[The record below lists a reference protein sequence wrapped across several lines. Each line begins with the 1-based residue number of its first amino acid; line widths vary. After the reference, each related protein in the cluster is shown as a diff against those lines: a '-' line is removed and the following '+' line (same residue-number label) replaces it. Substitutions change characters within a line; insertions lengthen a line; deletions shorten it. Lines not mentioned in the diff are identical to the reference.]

1 MKSYSKPV
9 RAALLGLAGV
19 AAVTLSEPTRAAN
32 VALPELGDAS
42 SRIISPALEKQIG
55 RDFLKQINRSVPTVS
70 DPILKYYVTTQLTD
84 LAQYSELKEKVLQVV
99 LIDSRDVNAFAAP
112 GGVVG
117 INLGLFL
124 YADDINEYSSVIAH
138 ELAHLSQRHFARGI
152 EEQQAQS
159 VPMLASLIAAIAL
172 GMTAGADAGMSAIAA
187 SQGMAQANALRYSR
201 SRETEADR
209 IGMNTLVNA
218 GLDPDGMARMFDSMN
233 RAYRF
238 TTKPPEFLLTH
249 PLTETRIADARTQAQ
264 QYPKHDYP
272 NSPDYQLART
282 RAIVYYTDSP
292 EAAVQRFE
300 KQVREN
306 PESKAAQYGLALSL
320 SQAKR
325 HEEAIA
331 IADALFSSE
340 PDRLLFVA
348 AYADLLTD
356 GGRYDQSQ
364 ALLEKYL
371 VLYPDNPPL
380 SMLYADSL
388 TKAGEYETAEN
399 VLKRQSEKR
408 PNDIDVWYNLAEV
421 AGNAGDIVTVHR
433 ARAEFFALHGA
444 YQRAIQHLEYA
455 RRLVSPS
462 NAQLLA
468 KLDQRI
474 NDLRTEL
481 RVAQS

>member
-1 MKSYSKPV
+1 
-9 RAALLGLAGV
+9 
-19 AAVTLSEPTRAAN
+19 
-32 VALPELGDAS
+32 
-42 SRIISPALEKQIG
+42 
-55 RDFLKQINRSVPTVS
+55 
-70 DPILKYYVTTQLTD
+70 
-84 LAQYSELKEKVLQVV
+84 
-99 LIDSRDVNAFAAP
+99 
-112 GGVVG
+112 
-117 INLGLFL
+117 
-124 YADDINEYSSVIAH
+124 
-138 ELAHLSQRHFARGI
+138 
-152 EEQQAQS
+152 
-159 VPMLASLIAAIAL
+159 
-172 GMTAGADAGMSAIAA
+172 
-187 SQGMAQANALRYSR
+187 
-201 SRETEADR
+201 
-209 IGMNTLVNA
+209 
-218 GLDPDGMARMFDSMN
+218 
-233 RAYRF
+233 
-238 TTKPPEFLLTH
+238 
-249 PLTETRIADARTQAQ
+249 
-264 QYPKHDYP
+264 
-272 NSPDYQLART
+272 
-282 RAIVYYTDSP
+282 
-292 EAAVQRFE
+292 VQRFE
-300 KQVREN
+300 KEVRDN

-325 HEEAIA
+325 YEEAIA
-331 IADALFSSE
+331 LADALFSSE

-348 AYADLLTD
+348 AYAELLTD

-408 PNDIDVWYNLAEV
+408 PNDVDVWYDLAEV
-421 AGNAGDIVTVHR
+421 AGSAGDIVTVHR